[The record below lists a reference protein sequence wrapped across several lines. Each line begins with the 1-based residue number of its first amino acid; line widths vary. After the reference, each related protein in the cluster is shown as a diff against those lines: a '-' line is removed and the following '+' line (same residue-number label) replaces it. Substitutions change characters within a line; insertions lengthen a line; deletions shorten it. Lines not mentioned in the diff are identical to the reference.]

1 MDKIVT
7 VTTDDAKERYLDAL
21 LDGIAN
27 GVPRVIS
34 GAINKVLPRART
46 GFARAVRER
55 ITLAYGAVLE
65 RIAIR
70 RATVQDLAGLIII
83 TRKGVPLS
91 EYKARWSLRS
101 GVTVQVRK
109 GAAAER
115 FPESFTRTLSSGHK
129 GVFRRRFVGGKRVP
143 RLPIDQRY
151 GPTVEGVVEGA
162 PGLLEEQVE
171 LASEDL
177 DRQIESQVDRL
188 LVRGKAES

>member
-1 MDKIVT
+1 MAKTVT
-7 VTTDDAKERYLDAL
+7 ITTDDAKERDLAAL

-34 GAINKVLPRART
+34 GAINKVLPKART
-46 GFARAVRER
+46 GFVRAVRER
-55 ITLAYGAVLE
+55 VALTAGAVRD

-70 RATVQDLAGLIII
+70 RATVRELTGLVVI

-91 EYKARWSLRS
+91 EYKPRWSLRA

-109 GAAAER
+109 GAVAER
-115 FPESFTRTLSSGHK
+115 FPESFIRTLSSGHK
-129 GVFRRRFVGGKRVP
+129 GVFRRRLVGGKRVP
-143 RLPIDQRY
+143 RLPIDERF

-162 PGLLEEQVE
+162 PGLLEEQIE

-177 DRQIESQVDRL
+177 DRQIDSQVDRL
-188 LVRGKAES
+188 LARGRS